1 LLFKRTKE
9 IKNMKKILYFSIL
22 IITYSFF
29 GQANV
34 AKKPE
39 YVIVIENEIG
49 SMEQLEKYANEGY
62 LKTMN
67 KGVKEKERNQL
78 AEKFGKIIGEKEF
91 IITVTLF
98 TEKEKKKNSK
108 VVTEQNVKK
117 EVEYILNVNDK
128 AKDFMLKLID
138 GTEVKLSDLK
148 GKIVLV
154 NFWATWCSPCL
165 MEFYDIPSKI
175 I

>member
-1 LLFKRTKE
+1 
-9 IKNMKKILYFSIL
+9 MKKILYFTIL
-22 IITYSFF
+22 IISYSFF
-29 GQANV
+29 GQAKV

-78 AEKFGKIIGEKEF
+78 AEKFGDIIGEKEF

-98 TEKEKKKNSK
+98 TEKEKIENLKTENSK
-108 VVTEQNVKK
+108 VVAEQNVKK

-128 AKDFMLKLID
+128 RFHSK
-138 GTEVKLSDLK
+138 VNRWNRSDTIGFK
-148 GKIVLV
+148 GQNRTSKFLGNLVRTLHNGVL
-154 NFWATWCSPCL
+154 
-165 MEFYDIPSKI
+165 
-175 I
+175 